1 MVASQP
7 KRDGLSDHRFKAQM
21 TNVNYHR
28 LSPIIGVL
36 IAALN
41 SPEAASAPAKKPVST
56 AATYITQSG
65 VGTNLR
71 TLAGCTVH
79 PTQDFIDT
87 ADPDL
92 RRVAPRECRIVGTN
106 QPIFSWFQP
115 FDRDISKPW
124 TLTLRAVSSRAETSY
139 TALTPRMLNKVP
151 LPAGTYEWKVAY
163 STKLGAV
170 NISQYRRF
178 AVDILSAASSI
189 PDSDQVA
196 AAVAVRQRPRVLP
209 LGSTFSGIAA
219 IAQSGEYAPAYVQMI
234 NFAGSSLATA
244 LPPEPAL
251 LVQSNFPSRTE
262 YVSYLSGIG
271 SQALAEHSRIRY
283 LAYAWRFTGNTAYA
297 DAALAH
303 LVNLAGWAPN
313 GVTGQLIQSQANR
326 QIYLALAEGADLLWD
341 RLSETQ
347 QSVIASSLRDRL
359 AQVLTA
365 LAALDYAPYQTM
377 HVTAAEYAI
386 QALLLAAGMPGFPES
401 NDWLKKM
408 WDIYVTTLS
417 TFGNEDG
424 GSAGS
429 VAYAWFDMYDL
440 PGSLATARIVA
451 GADLTAIPYVRNAG
465 SYLLAMTAPNMQ
477 QINAFGDGIENDA
490 QYANYTYNGY
500 RLYAAMTRAPEH
512 AWYWRQR
519 PANYQNRQLIDP
531 MHFMMLGLNA
541 TAISTTTPTR
551 NHWIFDD
558 LGISA
563 FHSSVSQS
571 DRSSLFFRSSE
582 FGSHVHS
589 HADQNSF
596 AFVSHG
602 KPLLI
607 SGGYYPYYLSPHH
620 ATAGRATRYKNAVTF
635 DGGIGQ
641 AEPTAAPSKPGAP
654 VLSFAA
660 TGKLINNYESVAVSV
675 VTGDATAAY
684 RGYDATTRKWSSL
697 LTNAVRSVAYFRTE
711 RVAVVYDWLTS
722 VTPRYWELNYA
733 ALKPFA
739 QSGPSQVVV
748 NDTAQACI
756 DHYGIDATAAPTTG
770 FDITP
775 ENGAPNQHQL
785 RMRAKLASTQAAIV
799 TVIREDCRTM
809 PVKVTFT
816 GTLAS
821 VTVNADSVNF
831 DQRKISVLQR

>member
-1 MVASQP
+1 MR
-7 KRDGLSDHRFKAQM
+7 KLKHL
-21 TNVNYHR
+21 R
-28 LSPIIGVL
+28 LSPLIGVL
-36 IAALN
+36 IATLS
-41 SPEAASAPAKKPVST
+41 SPAVMSASSEKTSST
-56 AATYITQSG
+56 SPTYSTQSG
-65 VGTNLR
+65 SGTNLR
-71 TLAGCTVH
+71 TIAGCTGH
-79 PTQDFIDT
+79 ATQDFIDT

-92 RRVAPRECRIVGTN
+92 RRLAPRECRIVGTN
-106 QPIFSWFQP
+106 QPTFSWFQP
-115 FDRDISKPW
+115 YDRDISKPW
-124 TLTLRAVSSRAETSY
+124 TLTVRNVGSTAETRYSS
-139 TALTPRMLNKVP
+139 TTPRMLIKLP

-163 STKLGAV
+163 STKVGAV

-178 AVDILSAASSI
+178 AVDSLSAASSI

-196 AAVAVRQRPRVLP
+196 ATVAVRQRPRVLP
-209 LGSTFSGIAA
+209 VGSTFSGIAA
-219 IAQSGEYAPAYVQMI
+219 IAQAGEYAPAYAQMI
-234 NFAGSSLATA
+234 TFADSSLATA
-244 LPPEPAL
+244 LPAEPAL
-251 LVQSNFPSRTE
+251 LVQSDFPSKSE

-283 LAYAWRFTGNTAYA
+283 LAYAWRFTGNTTYA

-313 GVTGQLIQSQANR
+313 GVTGQLTQSQANR

-341 RLSETQ
+341 RLSVTQ
-347 QSVIASSLRDRL
+347 QGVIATSLRDRL
-359 AQVLTA
+359 AQVLTS

-401 NDWLKKM
+401 SDWLKQM

-424 GSAGS
+424 GSDGS

-440 PGSLATARIVA
+440 PGSLATARVIA
-451 GADLTAIPYVRNAG
+451 GANLTSMPYVRNAG
-465 SYLLAMTAPNMQ
+465 SYLLAMTAPNVQ
-477 QINAFGDGIENDA
+477 QINAFGDGIENDT
-490 QYANYTYNGY
+490 QYANYTFNSY
-500 RLYAAMTRAPEH
+500 RLYAAITRSPEQ

-531 MHFMMLGLNA
+531 MHFMMLGLDS
-541 TAISTTTPTR
+541 TAIATKTPTR
-551 NHWIFDD
+551 NHWVFDD
-558 LGISA
+558 VGISA
-563 FHSSVSQS
+563 FHSNVSQS

-596 AFVSHG
+596 SFVSRG

-620 ATAGRATRYKNAVTF
+620 AMAGRATRYKNAITF

-641 AEPTAAPSKPGAP
+641 AEPTAVPIKPGAP
-654 VLSFAA
+654 ILSFAA
-660 TGKLINNYESVAVSV
+660 TGKLINNYESAAVSV

-697 LTNAVRSVAYFRTE
+697 LSNAVRSAAYFRTE
-711 RVAVVYDWLTS
+711 RVAVIYDWLTS
-722 VTPRYWELNYA
+722 GTPRYWELNYNA
-733 ALKPFA
+733 IKPFA
-739 QSGPSQVVV
+739 QSGSSQVAV

-756 DHYGIDATAAPTTG
+756 DHYGIDATAAQTTG

-775 ENGAPNQHQL
+775 ENGAPNQYQL
-785 RMRAKLASTQAAIV
+785 RMRAKVASTQAAIV
-799 TVIREDCRTM
+799 TVIREDCRT
-809 PVKVTFT
+809 VQVNVTMS
-816 GTLAS
+816 GTAAN
-821 VTVNADSVNF
+821 VTVNTENVKF
-831 DQRKISVLQR
+831 DKRTFSVLQH